1 MNTKT
6 IQSADTEIM
15 GTLYIDISEEYLDN
29 VINETKLEE
38 GSRIYIIDKKSINLY
53 MLHKMMQLSIRQK
66 SWKSVWIKWI
76 HNTSI

>member
-38 GSRIYIIDKKSINLY
+38 GSRIYIIDKKE
-53 MLHKMMQLSIRQK
+53 HKFIYAHK
-66 SWKSVWIKWI
+66 KHAI
-76 HNTSI
+76 